1 MDVIDKL
8 YNKAMKNEVLFGSYL
23 DCLVTILFEMVRHV
37 FLSSVCPTA
46 VPANFTSEWEIS
58 RLRHYVVGVT
68 VRVGPAL
75 GC

>member
-23 DCLVTILFEMVRHV
+23 DYLVAILFEMVRRV

-58 RLRHYVVGVT
+58 RLRRYVVGVT